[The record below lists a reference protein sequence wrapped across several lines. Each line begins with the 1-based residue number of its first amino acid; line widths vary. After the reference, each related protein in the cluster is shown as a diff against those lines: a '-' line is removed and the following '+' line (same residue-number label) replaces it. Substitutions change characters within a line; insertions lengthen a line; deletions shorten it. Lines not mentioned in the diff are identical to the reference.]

1 MIDQN
6 TFRQNPLPEDMRLLL
21 DEYPREVWEAHP
33 NFREAT
39 RNWMGAHQM
48 FRRLSEAVRKDAEHY
63 FDKKMEDRDYAARLS
78 YRGNALIG
86 NLQGHHGW
94 EDHSYFPELS
104 AADPRFDAGLEILE
118 KDHEV
123 LDEVLLE
130 FADAAIRTLDL
141 IRENDQASH
150 DETGRVHERAEAIEK
165 LLARHL
171 VDEEDL
177 AVPIIIHH
185 KLRG

>member
-1 MIDQN
+1 MKVEKKPDTISVLVVD
-6 TFRQNPLPEDMRLLL
+6 
-21 DEYPREVWEAHP
+21 DEK
-33 NFREAT
+33 
-39 RNWMGAHQM
+39 
-48 FRRLSEAVRKDAEHY
+48 AVRDGFERILNRSGLRVLKAPD
-63 FDKKMEDRDYAARLS
+63 
-78 YRGNALIG
+78 GVNA
-86 NLQGHHGW
+86 
-94 EDHSYFPELS
+94 
-104 AADPRFDAGLEILE
+104 LEILE

-141 IRENDQASH
+141 IRENDQVSH